1 MTLLEERV
9 ELVNPDL
16 FKKLEKNDIFFI
28 DSSHTVRI
36 GGDVNIL
43 LLDIIPQLSEGV
55 IVHFHD
61 IPFP

>member
-1 MTLLEERV
+1 VTLLEERV

>member
-1 MTLLEERV
+1 VTLLEERV

-55 IVHFHD
+55 IGHFHD